1 MTPWNSSSF
10 AKHNKEATVHQL
22 EEAAKRANAVLDAT
36 GDEGAAV
43 RAGNALIKRMKHKKA
58 KD

>member
-1 MTPWNSSSF
+1 MPWTERSF
-10 AKHNKEATVHQL
+10 AKHNKQATVAQL
-22 EEAAKRANAVLDAT
+22 RAAAERANAVLEAT

-43 RAGNALIKRMKHKKA
+43 RAGNRLIQRLRAGKG